1 MTAQLLL
8 VRHAA
13 HADLGHAL
21 SGRGGGG
28 LTERGRRQAE
38 RLAGALA
45 PFKPAAVYASP
56 RLRTVATADVL
67 AARFGLVAGVE
78 PALDEIDF
86 GDWTG
91 IAFAELA
98 GNARW
103 DRWNRERSRA
113 APPNGESMSAAT
125 TRIADALREIAA
137 RHPGAAVVAVSHGD
151 MIKGALAHYL
161 GLSLDHILRFDVAP
175 ASFSRIMIGEWG
187 AQVLSIN
194 EAAA

>member
-28 LTERGRRQAE
+28 LTECGQRQAE
-38 RLAGALA
+38 RLAERLA
-45 PFKPAAVYASP
+45 AFEPAALYASP
-56 RLRTVATADVL
+56 RLRAVATADLL
-67 AARFGLVAGVE
+67 AARFGLVTRIE

-91 IAFAELA
+91 RAFAELA
-98 GNARW
+98 GNAAW
-103 DRWNRERSRA
+103 DRWNHARAHA
-113 APPNGESMSAAT
+113 APPNGESMSDAT
-125 TRIADALREIAA
+125 A
-137 RHPGAAVVAVSHGD
+137 RMVAVLDELAVRHSGAAVVIVSHGD
-151 MIKGALAHYL
+151 MIKGALAHHL
-161 GLSLDHILRFDVAP
+161 GLSLNHILRFDVAP
-175 ASFSRIMIGEWG
+175 ASFSRLLNGPWG

-194 EAAA
+194 ECAA

>member
-28 LTERGRRQAE
+28 LTADGQRQAE
-38 RLAGALA
+38 RLAERLA
-45 PFKPAAVYASP
+45 AFEPAAVYASP
-56 RLRTVATADVL
+56 RLRAVATASVL
-67 AARFGLVAGVE
+67 AGRFGLQTGIE

-91 IAFAELA
+91 LAFAELA
-98 GNARW
+98 ENTHW
-103 DRWNRERSRA
+103 DQWNRQRTRA
-113 APPNGESMSAAT
+113 APPNGESMAAAT
-125 TRIADALREIAA
+125 ARIVDGLGRIAA

-151 MIKGALAHYL
+151 MIKGALAHHL

-175 ASFSRIMIGEWG
+175 ASFSRIMIGDWG
-187 AQVLSIN
+187 AQILSIN
-194 EAAA
+194 ETAA